1 MLVTILLIFVAVALF
16 LIFRDDHDDSY
27 TKGDRKTV
35 RESGQ
40 KSIYK
45 KSVENRR
52 APAPQRP
59 APVMYPGSSAPRNE
73 PRTIVPKEKE
83 YRGAPEPDVIDRIA
97 ALDFHFLDRIDYD
110 PTLPERTMSSFI
122 AGIGSHC
129 SNKDVGGLVG
139 YVTVDK
145 ATGAMEVH
153 AGDGRLVGYL
163 PMKDRA
169 VFHAFNPTLAICPFA
184 GHLGLSTTG
193 RLYADIRIVLPSTRD
208 FVEESLTGFLG

>member
-1 MLVTILLIFVAVALF
+1 MLLTIILIFVAVALF

-27 TKGDRKTV
+27 TKGDRKTG
-35 RESGQ
+35 RDAGQ
-40 KSIYK
+40 KSVYQ
-45 KSVENRR
+45 KSVTPRR
-52 APAPQRP
+52 APAAQRP
-59 APVMYPGSSAPRNE
+59 APVMYPGSSDPQRE

-83 YRGAPEPDVIDRIA
+83 YHTPEPDPIDRIA
-97 ALDFHFLDRIDYD
+97 ALDFHFLDRIVYD

-122 AGIGSHC
+122 AGVGSHC

-153 AGDGRLVGYL
+153 AGDDRIVGYL